1 MKEILVVV
9 TVVVYSVQTSYTAPT
24 EHGKLI
30 LGTSYTS
37 IKSELLVA
45 DYRQMMSVHAESTPK
60 DNQYQ
65 VDNSQTFK
73 LLQAALSSDQVKL
86 PLTQGQANE
95 QMQVLE
101 AIGKQMIANGSQ
113 EELQRALQQIFDM
126 PSFPIIRLYPSD
138 G

>member
-9 TVVVYSVQTSYTAPT
+9 AIAVYSVQTSYTAPV

-45 DYRQMMSVHAESTPK
+45 DYRQMMSVYAESTPK
-60 DNQYQ
+60 DNQHQ

-86 PLTQGQANE
+86 PLAQGQANE
-95 QMQVLE
+95 QMQVLKLKLL
-101 AIGKQMIANGSQ
+101 AS
-113 EELQRALQQIFDM
+113 R
-126 PSFPIIRLYPSD
+126 
-138 G
+138 

>member
-1 MKEILVVV
+1 
-9 TVVVYSVQTSYTAPT
+9 
-24 EHGKLI
+24 
-30 LGTSYTS
+30 
-37 IKSELLVA
+37 
-45 DYRQMMSVHAESTPK
+45 MMSVYAESTPK
-60 DNQYQ
+60 DNQHQ

-101 AIGKQMIANGSQ
+101 AIGKLMMANGSQ
-113 EELQRALQQIFDM
+113 EKLQRALQQIFDM
-126 PSFPIIRLYPSD
+126 PSFPIIRLYPND